1 MTYTSCFQY
10 RQKIGQIKQWI
21 FRDKHNKKLVILRP
35 PAFYFSLITLL
46 DLLQKSGKSKFK
58 VINSGDKV
66 ETQRKSLSSISI
78 SFTQNTKNFQLTKN
92 MFNQNSLTSQSA
104 VALFLSL
111 SQRMKL
117 RFFERCSA
125 ILMNFR

>member
-1 MTYTSCFQY
+1 M
-10 RQKIGQIKQWI
+10 KDI
-21 FRDKHNKKLVILRP
+21 V
-35 PAFYFSLITLL
+35 

-78 SFTQNTKNFQLTKN
+78 SFTQNTENFQLTKN